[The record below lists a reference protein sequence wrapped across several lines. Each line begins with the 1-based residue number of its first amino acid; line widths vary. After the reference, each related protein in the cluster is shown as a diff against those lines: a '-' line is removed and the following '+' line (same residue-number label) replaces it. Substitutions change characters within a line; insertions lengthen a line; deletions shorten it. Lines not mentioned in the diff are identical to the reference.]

1 MSRLAALAFA
11 ATLLLAPATFAQTTQ
26 IRVLRPDTQVAPSP
40 SQLPRFGFESY
51 NIAGYGERVTRVR
64 QFGLAADMG
73 LEPGDVILRMNHFN
87 LDYHGA
93 WNDALRE
100 ALWNHNGRVRL
111 QIRDVRTGRVVER
124 QVFVGGGP
132 VGPITS
138 KSHNRDV
145 HDHYDHHDA
154 HHSHRDNRM
163 GNGGRRG
170 NDGFRGPGVEHRGS
184 NLN

>member
-1 MSRLAALAFA
+1 MSRLTALAFA

-132 VGPITS
+132 SGPVTPKVHVS
-138 KSHNRDV
+138 GNHNHNDV
-145 HDHYDHHDA
+145 HPT
-154 HHSHRDNRM
+154 HRNSNHGPAVLRANV
-163 GNGGRRG
+163 GNLGLSISSR
-170 NDGFRGPGVEHRGS
+170 NISS
-184 NLN
+184 N